1 MNQLSNDK
9 HNIKTENYTD
19 IPDENA
25 EHPVQTI
32 KDAMSQLPT
41 ESRPRHIPFWSEN
54 PNILFQQKYIFEFF
68 PIDGMSYNQKLNAIT
83 RTIVILTMLGF
94 IFSRNL
100 RILIIGIITLA
111 AIYFMQHYH
120 EKEEKKLESKKVLET
135 VKEGFEGPG
144 LSVYEKL
151 GMPVPTDV
159 FTVPDSSNPF
169 SNVLVTDYDY
179 NPNKKPAPPA
189 FNHNINNQI
198 LVEAKQFVQEA
209 NPDHPGIADKLFKDL
224 GEQLE
229 FEQSLRPFHSNPAT
243 TIPNDQGA
251 FAEFCY
257 GSMISAKEGNK
268 FAMARNMSHY
278 TNY

>member
-19 IPDENA
+19 MPHENA
-25 EHPVQTI
+25 EQPVQTI
-32 KDAMSQLPT
+32 KDAMAQLPT
-41 ESRPRHIPFWSEN
+41 DPRPRHIPFWSEN
-54 PNILFQQKYIFEFF
+54 PNVLFQQKYIFEFF

-83 RTIVILTMLGF
+83 RTIIVLTMLGF

-100 RILIIGIITLA
+100 RILIIGIITLG

-120 EKEEKKLESKKVLET
+120 EKEEKKVESKKVLET

-151 GMPVPTDV
+151 GMHVPTDV

-179 NPNKKPAPPA
+179 NPNKKPAPPS

-198 LVEAKQFVQEA
+198 LVQAKQFVQEA

-229 FEQSLRPFHSNPAT
+229 FEQSLRPFNSNPAT